1 MKKKWNEKTKKF
13 AVIVALATV
22 GVGVL
27 AGISLCIYKDTPQ
40 KVEIHQTELPED
52 MVDIPE
58 TDLNVP
64 AIEGSAVSD
73 SGEIIV
79 STEISQETGT
89 EKEYV
94 QSLQPTPVKTEDQK
108 PDEKTMETKDST
120 GDRKESTPK
129 STEKL
134 AEQQTKEEQS
144 SGNTDSPKQGE
155 VQGDK
160 IYVEGFGWVDY
171 NGGGTTEIPAPE
183 IYENGNEIG
192 IMD

>member
-79 STEISQETGT
+79 STEISQETGS

-108 PDEKTMETKDST
+108 PDEGTKDFT
-120 GDRKESTPK
+120 REKKESTPK

-134 AEQQTKEEQS
+134 AEQQPSEAQP
-144 SGNTDSPKQGE
+144 SGENNSPKHGDI
-155 VQGDK
+155 QGDK
-160 IYVEGFGWVDY
+160 IYFDGFGWVDY
-171 NGGGTTEIPAPE
+171 NGGETIEIQAEE
-183 IYENGNEIG
+183 IYENGNKIG

>member
-79 STEISQETGT
+79 STEISQETGS

-108 PDEKTMETKDST
+108 PDEGTKDFT
-120 GDRKESTPK
+120 REKKESTPK
-129 STEKL
+129 STETTIPESTTAAIKVSLSCGIDIL
-134 AEQQTKEEQS
+134 AIHQRR
-144 SGNTDSPKQGE
+144 
-155 VQGDK
+155 
-160 IYVEGFGWVDY
+160 
-171 NGGGTTEIPAPE
+171 
-183 IYENGNEIG
+183 
-192 IMD
+192 

>member
-1 MKKKWNEKTKKF
+1 MKKMWNEKTKKF

-79 STEISQETGT
+79 STEISQETGS

-108 PDEKTMETKDST
+108 PDEGTKDFT
-120 GDRKESTPK
+120 REKKESTPK

-134 AEQQTKEEQS
+134 AEQQPSEAQP
-144 SGNTDSPKQGE
+144 SGENNSPKHGDI
-155 VQGDK
+155 QGDK
-160 IYVEGFGWVDY
+160 IYFDGFGWVDY
-171 NGGGTTEIPAPE
+171 NGGETIEIQAEE
-183 IYENGNEIG
+183 IYENGNKIG